1 MSSLGGRIYTL
12 FFKKSSTYFVS
23 LVAGVFLFE
32 TAADQGA
39 NYIFDSINRGKQWK
53 DIKHLYANQVEAA
66 EDAE

>member
-1 MSSLGGRIYTL
+1 MSTIGGRIYNV

-39 NYIFDSINRGKQWK
+39 NYIFDSINKGKQWK
-53 DIKHLYANQVEAA
+53 DIKDTYSKPAEA